1 MRLKG
6 GIRRSEIE
14 GKLEEDRWDTA
25 WTSRGKPRG
34 GARGVKGKLDGN
46 RWEIEG
52 DGKGDMGSQWETGG
66 EPGADRW
73 EIYGKLWGQQVR
85 PREN

>member
-52 DGKGDMGSQWETGG
+52 DGRGGAWE
-66 EPGADRW
+66 AS
-73 EIYGKLWGQQVR
+73 GKLEGNQGR
-85 PREN
+85 TDGKSTGNYGDNK